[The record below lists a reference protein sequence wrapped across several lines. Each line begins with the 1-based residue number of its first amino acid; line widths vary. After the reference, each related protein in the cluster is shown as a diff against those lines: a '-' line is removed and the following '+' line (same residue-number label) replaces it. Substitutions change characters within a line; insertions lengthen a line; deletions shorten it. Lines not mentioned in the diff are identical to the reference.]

1 MIDHQSPCSW
11 KLKESRIEAHVSWLP
26 DSHHIIRLMIIMIVM
41 MIIMIIKLIMNGNM
55 VLMINRKEN
64 ICLSNCSYWQW
75 PPWWP
80 RPFHAKLSFC
90 PAHWQSVTFRFRN
103 FSIFLVVSDSVSKKL
118 SIEKSIGF
126 GIGKIWY
133 RKKFRIRFRS
143 DFGYRHTLVNTSQ
156 YLTSSHI
163 VMNILY
169 QY

>member
-1 MIDHQSPCSW
+1 MVIAKHQKYRWWSVMIDHQSPCSW

-90 PAHWQSVTFRFRN
+90 PAHWHKWPSAGVLTLLDIVAICNIMATLPFTAMPSYMGNICLPNTRN
-103 FSIFLVVSDSVSKKL
+103 YFPNS
-118 SIEKSIGF
+118 
-126 GIGKIWY
+126 WY
-133 RKKFRIRFRS
+133 QQP
-143 DFGYRHTLVNTSQ
+143 G
-156 YLTSSHI
+156 
-163 VMNILY
+163 
-169 QY
+169 